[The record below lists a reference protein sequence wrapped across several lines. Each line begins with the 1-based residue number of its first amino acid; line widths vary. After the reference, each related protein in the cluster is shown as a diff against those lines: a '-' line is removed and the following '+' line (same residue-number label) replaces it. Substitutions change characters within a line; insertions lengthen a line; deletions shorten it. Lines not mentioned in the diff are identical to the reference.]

1 MSAFIHHELL
11 LLLRT
16 IAVGAVL
23 LLCYDLLAAFRNVFA
38 HSDKAVGTEDILY
51 WLCCAFFVFS
61 EIYRSNEG
69 ILRFF
74 MVLGFLSGA
83 YICNRVLGDIFVKC
97 CTKFMEIP
105 VIIIKFL
112 IKWLLFPVKRCKL
125 LWYKAYKYAKK
136 GRLANWVILRKG
148 RKKRVIPY
156 FLGMIAIALVVLVLL
171 GGLMLESNDL
181 KERLTGYD
189 AKAATLQ
196 QQIEDEQTRTEE
208 IDKLKKYMETDE
220 YAEEVAR
227 EKLGLVKDNETV
239 FKKQQ

>member
-74 MVLGFLSGA
+74 MVF
-83 YICNRVLGDIFVKC
+83 R
-97 CTKFMEIP
+97 
-105 VIIIKFL
+105 
-112 IKWLLFPVKRCKL
+112 LFIRSV
-125 LWYKAYKYAKK
+125 Y
-136 GRLANWVILRKG
+136 
-148 RKKRVIPY
+148 
-156 FLGMIAIALVVLVLL
+156 
-171 GGLMLESNDL
+171 
-181 KERLTGYD
+181 
-189 AKAATLQ
+189 LQ
-196 QQIEDEQTRTEE
+196 QGPRRYFC
-208 IDKLKKYMETDE
+208 KMLYETYGDSCNN
-220 YAEEVAR
+220 Y
-227 EKLGLVKDNETV
+227 
-239 FKKQQ
+239 

>member
-136 GRLANWVILRKG
+136 KVGYNS
-148 RKKRVIPY
+148 
-156 FLGMIAIALVVLVLL
+156 LGMIAIALVVLVLL

>member
-1 MSAFIHHELL
+1 MSTFIHHELFL
-11 LLLRT
+11 LFRT
-16 IAVGAVL
+16 IAVGSVL

-69 ILRFF
+69 IL
-74 MVLGFLSGA
+74 
-83 YICNRVLGDIFVKC
+83 GDIFVKC

-125 LWYKAYKYAKK
+125 LWYKAYKCAKK

-148 RKKRVIPY
+148 RKKR
-156 FLGMIAIALVVLVLL
+156 
-171 GGLMLESNDL
+171 
-181 KERLTGYD
+181 K
-189 AKAATLQ
+189 
-196 QQIEDEQTRTEE
+196 
-208 IDKLKKYMETDE
+208 
-220 YAEEVAR
+220 
-227 EKLGLVKDNETV
+227 
-239 FKKQQ
+239 

>member
-1 MSAFIHHELL
+1 MSTFIHHELF

-97 CTKFMEIP
+97 CTKLMEIP
-105 VIIIKFL
+105 VIIINF
-112 IKWLLFPVKRCKL
+112 
-125 LWYKAYKYAKK
+125 
-136 GRLANWVILRKG
+136 
-148 RKKRVIPY
+148 
-156 FLGMIAIALVVLVLL
+156 
-171 GGLMLESNDL
+171 
-181 KERLTGYD
+181 
-189 AKAATLQ
+189 
-196 QQIEDEQTRTEE
+196 
-208 IDKLKKYMETDE
+208 
-220 YAEEVAR
+220 
-227 EKLGLVKDNETV
+227 
-239 FKKQQ
+239 

>member
-38 HSDKAVGTEDILY
+38 HSDKAVGTEDI
-51 WLCCAFFVFS
+51 
-61 EIYRSNEG
+61 
-69 ILRFF
+69 
-74 MVLGFLSGA
+74 SGA

-97 CTKFMEIP
+97 CAKFMEIP

-148 RKKRVIPY
+148 RKKR
-156 FLGMIAIALVVLVLL
+156 
-171 GGLMLESNDL
+171 
-181 KERLTGYD
+181 K
-189 AKAATLQ
+189 
-196 QQIEDEQTRTEE
+196 
-208 IDKLKKYMETDE
+208 
-220 YAEEVAR
+220 
-227 EKLGLVKDNETV
+227 
-239 FKKQQ
+239 

>member
-16 IAVGAVL
+16 IVVGAVL

-74 MVLGFLSGA
+74 LVLGFLSGA
-83 YICNRVLGDIFVKC
+83 YICHRILGDIFVKC

-112 IKWLLFPVKRCKL
+112 KHKTIGKNKLFLP
-125 LWYKAYKYAKK
+125 AKK
-136 GRLANWVILRKG
+136 
-148 RKKRVIPY
+148 
-156 FLGMIAIALVVLVLL
+156 
-171 GGLMLESNDL
+171 
-181 KERLTGYD
+181 
-189 AKAATLQ
+189 
-196 QQIEDEQTRTEE
+196 
-208 IDKLKKYMETDE
+208 DKFFIFWQKWTY
-220 YAEEVAR
+220 
-227 EKLGLVKDNETV
+227 
-239 FKKQQ
+239 

>member
-83 YICNRVLGDIFVKC
+83 SVY
-97 CTKFMEIP
+97 
-105 VIIIKFL
+105 
-112 IKWLLFPVKRCKL
+112 
-125 LWYKAYKYAKK
+125 
-136 GRLANWVILRKG
+136 
-148 RKKRVIPY
+148 
-156 FLGMIAIALVVLVLL
+156 
-171 GGLMLESNDL
+171 
-181 KERLTGYD
+181 
-189 AKAATLQ
+189 LQ
-196 QQIEDEQTRTEE
+196 QGPRRYFC
-208 IDKLKKYMETDE
+208 KMLYETYGDSCNN
-220 YAEEVAR
+220 Y
-227 EKLGLVKDNETV
+227 
-239 FKKQQ
+239 

>member
-83 YICNRVLGDIFVKC
+83 YICNRVLGVQAAHSEIYQTSGC
-97 CTKFMEIP
+97 GNCTDRCGCSGYP
-105 VIIIKFL
+105 QYFL
-112 IKWLLFPVKRCKL
+112 SKKSLFTDYFISGSCT
-125 LWYKAYKYAKK
+125 
-136 GRLANWVILRKG
+136 GGGCG
-148 RKKRVIPY
+148 RKYCKR
-156 FLGMIAIALVVLVLL
+156 
-171 GGLMLESNDL
+171 N
-181 KERLTGYD
+181 TD
-189 AKAATLQ
+189 A
-196 QQIEDEQTRTEE
+196 
-208 IDKLKKYMETDE
+208 
-220 YAEEVAR
+220 
-227 EKLGLVKDNETV
+227 
-239 FKKQQ
+239 

>member
-74 MVLGFLSGA
+74 LVLGFLSGA
-83 YICNRVLGDIFVKC
+83 YICHRILGDIFVKC
-97 CTKFMEIP
+97 C
-105 VIIIKFL
+105 
-112 IKWLLFPVKRCKL
+112 KWLLFPVKRCKL
-125 LWYKAYKYAKK
+125 LWYKAYKCAKK

-148 RKKRVIPY
+148 RKKR
-156 FLGMIAIALVVLVLL
+156 
-171 GGLMLESNDL
+171 
-181 KERLTGYD
+181 K
-189 AKAATLQ
+189 
-196 QQIEDEQTRTEE
+196 
-208 IDKLKKYMETDE
+208 
-220 YAEEVAR
+220 
-227 EKLGLVKDNETV
+227 
-239 FKKQQ
+239 

>member
-74 MVLGFLSGA
+74 MILGFLSGA

-105 VIIIKFL
+105 VIN
-112 IKWLLFPVKRCKL
+112 
-125 LWYKAYKYAKK
+125 Y
-136 GRLANWVILRKG
+136 
-148 RKKRVIPY
+148 
-156 FLGMIAIALVVLVLL
+156 
-171 GGLMLESNDL
+171 
-181 KERLTGYD
+181 
-189 AKAATLQ
+189 
-196 QQIEDEQTRTEE
+196 
-208 IDKLKKYMETDE
+208 
-220 YAEEVAR
+220 
-227 EKLGLVKDNETV
+227 
-239 FKKQQ
+239 

>member
-1 MSAFIHHELL
+1 MSTFIHHELL
-11 LLLRT
+11 LLIRT

-74 MVLGFLSGA
+74 MVLGFLSGV
-83 YICNRVLGDIFVKC
+83 YICHRVLGDIFVKC
-97 CTKFMEIP
+97 CTKLMEIP

-125 LWYKAYKYAKK
+125 LWYKAYKCAKK
-136 GRLANWVILRKG
+136 GRLANWAILRKG
-148 RKKRVIPY
+148 RKKR
-156 FLGMIAIALVVLVLL
+156 
-171 GGLMLESNDL
+171 
-181 KERLTGYD
+181 K
-189 AKAATLQ
+189 
-196 QQIEDEQTRTEE
+196 
-208 IDKLKKYMETDE
+208 
-220 YAEEVAR
+220 
-227 EKLGLVKDNETV
+227 
-239 FKKQQ
+239 

>member
-74 MVLGFLSGA
+74 YGFRLFIRSVYLPQGPRR
-83 YICNRVLGDIFVKC
+83 YFCKMLYETYGDSCNN
-97 CTKFMEIP
+97 
-105 VIIIKFL
+105 
-112 IKWLLFPVKRCKL
+112 
-125 LWYKAYKYAKK
+125 Y
-136 GRLANWVILRKG
+136 
-148 RKKRVIPY
+148 
-156 FLGMIAIALVVLVLL
+156 
-171 GGLMLESNDL
+171 
-181 KERLTGYD
+181 
-189 AKAATLQ
+189 
-196 QQIEDEQTRTEE
+196 
-208 IDKLKKYMETDE
+208 
-220 YAEEVAR
+220 
-227 EKLGLVKDNETV
+227 
-239 FKKQQ
+239 

>member
-74 MVLGFLSGA
+74 MIL
-83 YICNRVLGDIFVKC
+83 
-97 CTKFMEIP
+97 E
-105 VIIIKFL
+105 FL

-125 LWYKAYKYAKK
+125 LWYKAYKCAKK

-148 RKKRVIPY
+148 RKKR
-156 FLGMIAIALVVLVLL
+156 
-171 GGLMLESNDL
+171 
-181 KERLTGYD
+181 K
-189 AKAATLQ
+189 
-196 QQIEDEQTRTEE
+196 
-208 IDKLKKYMETDE
+208 
-220 YAEEVAR
+220 
-227 EKLGLVKDNETV
+227 
-239 FKKQQ
+239 

>member
-61 EIYRSNEG
+61 EIYRNNEG

-97 CTKFMEIP
+97 CTKLMEIP

-125 LWYKAYKYAKK
+125 LWYKAYKCAKK
-136 GRLANWVILRKG
+136 VGYNS
-148 RKKRVIPY
+148 
-156 FLGMIAIALVVLVLL
+156 LGMIAIALVVLVLL

>member
-1 MSAFIHHELL
+1 MSTFIHHELF

-61 EIYRSNEG
+61 GKKGGAADGVRIRKIRKISKKRTG
-69 ILRFF
+69 LRFF

-83 YICNRVLGDIFVKC
+83 YICHRILGDIFVKC

-148 RKKRVIPY
+148 RKKR
-156 FLGMIAIALVVLVLL
+156 
-171 GGLMLESNDL
+171 
-181 KERLTGYD
+181 K
-189 AKAATLQ
+189 
-196 QQIEDEQTRTEE
+196 
-208 IDKLKKYMETDE
+208 
-220 YAEEVAR
+220 
-227 EKLGLVKDNETV
+227 
-239 FKKQQ
+239 

>member
-74 MVLGFLSGA
+74 MVLG
-83 YICNRVLGDIFVKC
+83 DIFVKC
-97 CTKFMEIP
+97 CAKFMEIP

-148 RKKRVIPY
+148 RKKR
-156 FLGMIAIALVVLVLL
+156 
-171 GGLMLESNDL
+171 
-181 KERLTGYD
+181 K
-189 AKAATLQ
+189 
-196 QQIEDEQTRTEE
+196 
-208 IDKLKKYMETDE
+208 
-220 YAEEVAR
+220 
-227 EKLGLVKDNETV
+227 
-239 FKKQQ
+239 

>member
-1 MSAFIHHELL
+1 MSTFIHHELF

-61 EIYRSNEG
+61 E
-69 ILRFF
+69 
-74 MVLGFLSGA
+74 VLGFLSGA

-125 LWYKAYKYAKK
+125 LWYKAYKCAKK

-148 RKKRVIPY
+148 RKKR
-156 FLGMIAIALVVLVLL
+156 
-171 GGLMLESNDL
+171 
-181 KERLTGYD
+181 K
-189 AKAATLQ
+189 
-196 QQIEDEQTRTEE
+196 
-208 IDKLKKYMETDE
+208 
-220 YAEEVAR
+220 
-227 EKLGLVKDNETV
+227 
-239 FKKQQ
+239 

>member
-83 YICNRVLGDIFVKC
+83 YICHRILGDIFVKC

-105 VIIIKFL
+105 VIILSL
-112 IKWLLFPVKRCKL
+112 IH
-125 LWYKAYKYAKK
+125 
-136 GRLANWVILRKG
+136 I
-148 RKKRVIPY
+148 
-156 FLGMIAIALVVLVLL
+156 
-171 GGLMLESNDL
+171 
-181 KERLTGYD
+181 
-189 AKAATLQ
+189 
-196 QQIEDEQTRTEE
+196 
-208 IDKLKKYMETDE
+208 
-220 YAEEVAR
+220 
-227 EKLGLVKDNETV
+227 
-239 FKKQQ
+239 